1 MGSTLFPP
9 RNNLLTQ
16 ITRLKKAVDFVR
28 NGNAD
33 MLARQMESSNP
44 MFA

>member
-16 ITRLKKAVDFVR
+16 IARLKKTVDSVK

-33 MLARQMESSNP
+33 VLARQMERSNP